1 MRDPSA
7 DRRQGNG
14 APRRP
19 RLSGGRLAGWA
30 TGLVLGLT
38 ALAVGTILALT
49 IGPRFLP
56 YQTYVVV
63 SGSMAPTI
71 PVGAIIVLRPAR
83 AEQLQVGD
91 IITFQRP
98 DRPGE
103 LVTHRIVGVAEGA
116 GERGL
121 VTKGDANAVPDPWPV
136 AASGT
141 GWRYVF
147 ALPYLGTVLR
157 ALQQPVAR
165 LLLLVVPALALG
177 ALTMRAIWSPRRG
190 PHEEPPR

>member
-7 DRRQGNG
+7 DRRQGTA

-19 RLSGGRLAGWA
+19 RRRGGRLAGWA
-30 TGLVLGLT
+30 TRLVLGLT

-83 AEQLQVGD
+83 AEQLRVGD

-103 LVTHRIVGVAEGA
+103 LVTHRIVGVEEGP
-116 GERGL
+116 GGRGL

-136 AASGT
+136 VASGT
-141 GWRYVF
+141 GWRYVV
-147 ALPYLGTVLR
+147 ALPYLGTLLR
-157 ALQQPVAR
+157 ALQQPAAR
-165 LLLLVVPALALG
+165 LLLLVAPALALG
-177 ALTMRAIWSPRRG
+177 ALTLRALWAPPPGPPAGQPR
-190 PHEEPPR
+190 